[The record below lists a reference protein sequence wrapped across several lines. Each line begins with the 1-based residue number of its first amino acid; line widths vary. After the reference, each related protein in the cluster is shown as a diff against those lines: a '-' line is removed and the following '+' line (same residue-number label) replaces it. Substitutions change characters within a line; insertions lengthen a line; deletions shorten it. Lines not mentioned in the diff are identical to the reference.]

1 MNAGWEK
8 PPPRCACVVPRRF
21 AYAFCFLTPP
31 VPAANAADARELWG
45 MRGKPVRARRC
56 VRPVPCDFLA
66 SWRGA
71 TVRRDECERER
82 LFAARRAVQRRTP
95 SRCRAG
101 TRALPQASTELDWH
115 DREIRFDVK
124 IEHLELR
131 RGEVRA
137 VNGTG
142 APDFKPR
149 AFDSWT
155 LC

>member
-1 MNAGWEK
+1 MISGL
-8 PPPRCACVVPRRF
+8 F
-21 AYAFCFLTPP
+21 
-31 VPAANAADARELWG
+31 G
-45 MRGKPVRARRC
+45 GKPVRARRC

-71 TVRRDECERER
+71 TVRRDERERER
-82 LFAARRAVQRRTP
+82 LVAARRAVQRRTP
-95 SRCRAG
+95 LRCRRG